1 MYRMAQEQG
10 LLWRCEYEDC
20 GHRWVAASKEAP
32 AKCGKCRR
40 RGWHKTQTTAELV
53 RQSGVGLE
61 ERMREVAREVFE
73 EMMAGLP
80 VEPVEEYVE
89 RGTNVSLDVAPSS
102 KPDLAALRAICAGE
116 TTSHEHSP
124 NHFNIQPPSERRPC
138 AYTEYDQET
147 GETYRCG
154 LSEHSQK
161 VKHTRGPK
169 V

>member
-32 AKCGKCRR
+32 DKCGKCRR

-53 RQSGVGLE
+53 KQSGVGLE
-61 ERMREVAREVFE
+61 ERMEVVARRVFE
-73 EMMAGLP
+73 DMMAGLP
-80 VEPVEEYVE
+80 VEPVDDGNVE
-89 RGTNVSLDVAPSS
+89 RSAIVLPDVAPAGN
-102 KPDLAALRAICAGE
+102 PDIAALRAICAGDLP
-116 TTSHEHSP
+116 TTP
-124 NHFNIQPPSERRPC
+124 VVQTTTATAERRHC
-138 AYTEYDQET
+138 SYTEYDQET

-154 LSEHSQK
+154 LPEHSQK
-161 VKHTRGPK
+161 VRHTRGPK